1 MRWARAGVP
10 VKRIVAA
17 HSVALLPSR
26 RRNPNPKYS
35 IIDRAAS
42 AHAAD
47 LCYIPAPM
55 ARWQSGYAAAC
66 KAADTGSIPVLAS
79 TSYAVSQQVDL
90 PSLREHDLSRARVAE
105 LVDAADLKSASRKG
119 SAGSSPALGTN

>member
-1 MRWARAGVP
+1 MAETRPAKAGEP
-10 VKRIVAA
+10 APWIVAA
-17 HSVALLPSR
+17 LIVVVLRSR
-26 RRNPNPKYS
+26 RRNPQYS
-35 IIDRAAS
+35 AIDRPAR

-79 TSYAVSQQVDL
+79 I
-90 PSLREHDLSRARVAE
+90 LRCLSVF
-105 LVDAADLKSASRKG
+105 DAQR
-119 SAGSSPALGTN
+119 GTNRVQCLGVQPAH